1 MAAQLPDE
9 EKAKA
14 ADYVVDNSG
23 SLDETARQV
32 KTIYAELKRKAE
44 S

>member
-9 EKAKA
+9 KKVEA

-23 SLDETARQV
+23 SMEQTQKQV
-32 KTIYAELKRKAE
+32 QQVWNKLQKH
-44 S
+44 

>member
-9 EKAKA
+9 EKIKA

-23 SLDETARQV
+23 SLDETRRQV
-32 KTIYAELKRKAE
+32 KEIYSKLLV
-44 S
+44 